1 LDFDLAAKTKGAV
14 ASPSTPITTPMIE
27 PQGSSEES
35 VDYMKFMKDT
45 LLWTNT
51 VRSAFYLVSGAV
63 LLLTVDYM
71 LGHNIPF
78 LVGESP
84 PHA

>member
-1 LDFDLAAKTKGAV
+1 
-14 ASPSTPITTPMIE
+14 
-27 PQGSSEES
+27 
-35 VDYMKFMKDT
+35 MKFMKDT

>member
-1 LDFDLAAKTKGAV
+1 
-14 ASPSTPITTPMIE
+14 MME
-27 PQGSSEES
+27 PATARADDGDS
-35 VDYMKFMKDT
+35 VDYIKFMKDT

-51 VRSAFYLVSGAV
+51 VRSAFYLVSGTA

-78 LVGESP
+78 LVGEER
-84 PHA
+84 PHAVCVFSGRAQLARGDPRVMCA